1 MFATRTTWRLTPNRL
16 SRLLDEFRQQGR
28 AYIDLTE
35 SNPTRCGFSYDADA
49 ILKSLADPRALLYE
63 PDPRGLRQAREAVVG
78 YYAESGLHLTAE
90 QVFLT
95 TSTSE
100 AYSYLFRLLA
110 DSGDSVLVPH
120 PSYPLFEFLAALSDL
135 RLVPYPL
142 VYGDGW
148 AIDLAAVRASVVQSD
163 GRARGIVVVHP
174 NNPTGSYVSQTELN
188 GLIEISSQHS
198 LALIAD
204 EVFRDYAFA
213 PQVGR
218 VITHAA
224 ETRVLTFTLSGLSK
238 IAALP
243 QMKLAWMVVNGPRE
257 MLAGALER
265 LEIVADTYLS
275 VSAPLAHAL
284 PSLLDMRRAIQ
295 PQILERIRSNLHR
308 LDEQITSDS
317 PVSRLRAEGGW
328 YAVLKVPATRPDEDW
343 AVELL
348 SEDAVLVHPGHFYD
362 FSSEGHL
369 VISLL
374 PPAEMFREGIRRLL
388 ARFAGQTLD
397 DGRPL

>member
-1 MFATRTTWRLTPNRL
+1 
-16 SRLLDEFRQQGR
+16 
-28 AYIDLTE
+28 
-35 SNPTRCGFSYDADA
+35 
-49 ILKSLADPRALLYE
+49 
-63 PDPRGLRQAREAVVG
+63 
-78 YYAESGLHLTAE
+78 
-90 QVFLT
+90 
-95 TSTSE
+95 
-100 AYSYLFRLLA
+100 
-110 DSGDSVLVPH
+110 
-120 PSYPLFEFLAALSDL
+120 
-135 RLVPYPL
+135 
-142 VYGDGW
+142 
-148 AIDLAAVRASVVQSD
+148 
-163 GRARGIVVVHP
+163 
-174 NNPTGSYVSQTELN
+174 LN

-295 PQILERIRSNLHR
+295 PQILERIRSNLRR
-308 LDEQITSDS
+308 LDEQITPDS
-317 PVSRLRAEGGW
+317 TVSRLRAEGGW

-388 ARFAGQTLD
+388 ARFAGQTLG
-397 DGRPL
+397 DGRSS